1 MAVAEFPAGDHA
13 RRRRREGLLKSFLQS
28 LRTRRDIVRVPGVAV
43 YLAHHQGYTPLA
55 LRAAADRLHEL
66 NESVV
71 IAIVKVE
78 NVPRVAQAERAEIN
92 NLGNDID
99 GVIEVVLH
107 FGFDEIPNVPLALEH
122 LEGLAPEL
130 ELDITSATYFI
141 SESDVVFNEHTHSS
155 MGYLRAQLFSGLHRV
170 SAPSPAY
177 FRLPPG
183 RTIDMAAYVE
193 L

>member
-1 MAVAEFPAGDHA
+1 
-13 RRRRREGLLKSFLQS
+13 
-28 LRTRRDIVRVPGVAV
+28 
-43 YLAHHQGYTPLA
+43 
-55 LRAAADRLHEL
+55 LHEL
-66 NESVV
+66 NKSVV
-71 IAIVKVE
+71 IAIVVVE
-78 NVPRVAQAERAEIN
+78 NVPHVPLVNRAKIN
-92 NLGNDID
+92 NLGNDTD

-107 FGFDEIPNVPLALEH
+107 FGFDEVPNVPLALEH

-130 ELDITSATYFI
+130 KLDIAEATYFI
-141 SESDVVFNEHTHSS
+141 SESDVVFNERAHSS
-155 MGYLRAQLFSGLHRV
+155 MGYLRTQLFSGLHRV